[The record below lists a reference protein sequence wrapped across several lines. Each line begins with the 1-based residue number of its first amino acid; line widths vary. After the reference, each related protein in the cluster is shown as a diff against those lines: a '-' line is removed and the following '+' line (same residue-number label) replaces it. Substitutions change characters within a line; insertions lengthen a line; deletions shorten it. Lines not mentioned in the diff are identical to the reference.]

1 MNASADNIHQALET
15 VAQLRQQRASDAP
28 LSAANAAIKRFQAL
42 RFQAT
47 YADLL
52 SSPRYQTAARFF
64 LYELYS
70 DKDYAERDQQFA
82 RIASTI
88 ARLFP
93 QSVVD
98 VAAELADVHALTER
112 LDDVMAHRYLAVVAA
127 EPALSDSARYI
138 ACWRSVAEPAARH
151 QQLALVLALGQS
163 LNGLTRQLGLRTL
176 LKMMR
181 APAAA
186 AGLGSL
192 QKFLESGFDAFQAM
206 RGADEFLKL
215 LAERETDWID
225 HLFGDDA
232 VACETRL
239 AELLARSGEN

>member
-1 MNASADNIHQALET
+1 MNATADQIQRALET
-15 VAQLRQQRASDAP
+15 VAQLRQQRVSDVP
-28 LSAANAAIKRFQAL
+28 LAEANDAIKRFQAQ

-52 SSPRYQTAARFF
+52 QSPRYQAAAQFF
-64 LYELYS
+64 LYELYGT
-70 DKDYAERDQQFA
+70 KDYAERDQQFA

-93 QSVVD
+93 QSVVNT
-98 VAAELADVHALTER
+98 AAALAEVHALTEA
-112 LDDVMAHRYLAVVAA
+112 LDDAMARQYAA
-127 EPALSDSARYI
+127 SSSSEPALNDTARYI
-138 ACWRSVAEPAARH
+138 TCWRRVANPAARY
-151 QQLALVLALGQS
+151 QQLEVVLALGQS
-163 LNGLTRQLGLRTL
+163 LNHLTRKPGLRTL

-181 APAAA
+181 GPAAA

-215 LAERETDWID
+215 IAERETDWIKR
-225 HLFGDDA
+225 LFEDDA

-239 AELLARSGEN
+239 AALFFRDPSI

>member
-1 MNASADNIHQALET
+1 
-15 VAQLRQQRASDAP
+15 
-28 LSAANAAIKRFQAL
+28 
-42 RFQAT
+42 
-47 YADLL
+47 
-52 SSPRYQTAARFF
+52 
-64 LYELYS
+64 
-70 DKDYAERDQQFA
+70 
-82 RIASTI
+82 
-88 ARLFP
+88 
-93 QSVVD
+93 
-98 VAAELADVHALTER
+98 
-112 LDDVMAHRYLAVVAA
+112 
-127 EPALSDSARYI
+127 
-138 ACWRSVAEPAARH
+138 
-151 QQLALVLALGQS
+151 
-163 LNGLTRQLGLRTL
+163 
-176 LKMMR
+176 MR